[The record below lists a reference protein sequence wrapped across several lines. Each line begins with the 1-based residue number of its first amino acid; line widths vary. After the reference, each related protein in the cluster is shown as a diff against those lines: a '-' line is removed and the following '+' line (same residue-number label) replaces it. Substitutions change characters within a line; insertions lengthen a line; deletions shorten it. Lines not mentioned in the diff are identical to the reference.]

1 MVDTEREAFQRGFR
15 DYKTSALLKNRWTAT
30 GCTSPLTQAW
40 RPSEGH
46 EEAYAAGWER
56 ARLQA
61 LEEGSKQKV
70 A

>member
-1 MVDTEREAFQRGFR
+1 MVDAEHEAFQRGYR
-15 DYKTSALLKNRWTAT
+15 DYQTSALLKNRWIAT
-30 GCTSPLTQAW
+30 GRTSPFAQAW

-46 EEAYAAGWER
+46 EEAYAAGWEK

-61 LEEGSKQKV
+61 LEEGKQRV